1 MDLLCFEKFREGDFV
16 RGGCQY
22 EYNLYFT
29 LEDDEEV
36 MIIETILKT
45 LRNIKKYFFLR
56 HNKQEVKKELIV
68 VLPKTTEHRALEFSK
83 SLIQKIKNERERLK
97 G

>member
-22 EYNLYFT
+22 QYNLYFT

-36 MIIETILKT
+36 MIIEKILKT
-45 LRNIKKYFFLR
+45 LRNIKYFFT
-56 HNKQEVKKELIV
+56 KQQEVKKELIV
-68 VLPKTTEHRALEFSK
+68 VLPKTTERRALEFSK
-83 SLIQKIKNERERLK
+83 SLIQKIKNEKERLK
-97 G
+97 N

>member
-22 EYNLYFT
+22 QYNLYFT

-36 MIIETILKT
+36 MIIEKILKT
-45 LRNIKKYFFLR
+45 LRNIKYFFT
-56 HNKQEVKKELIV
+56 KQQEVKKELIV
-68 VLPKTTEHRALEFSK
+68 VLPKTTERRALEYSK
-83 SLIQKIKNERERLK
+83 SLIRKLK
-97 G
+97 EEKSKKTKEGE